1 MLRDR
6 LLRRIQQEGP
16 LPFDDFME
24 AALYDPDEGYFSSG
38 PLRSV
43 REGDFLTSPEVS
55 PLFGATLARFVEAEA
70 ARIGSDPVTV
80 VDAGAGSGS
89 LLRALLD
96 AVRVG
101 VRPWALEVSPAARQ
115 SLRLFVP
122 EAAVAEGP
130 SAVVGTLRGVVV
142 ANELADNLPVALAVR
157 RGAGWLERRVGAGEE
172 GLCWVEGPARP
183 EVAAWAGRHAGPVA
197 DGGVVETQIAAGEW
211 LRGMLRLVAAGA
223 VVVIDYGDSGAGLA
237 RRRAEG
243 TLRTYR
249 QHHLGPGPLVDPGGT
264 DITVDVDFGALL
276 LVAEEEGAEAEVLPQ
291 AAFLERWGLRDLLA
305 ARRREERDLA
315 ADGDAMERLR
325 VRSSITGGEALL
337 HPRGLGDFRVLVARR
352 RR

>member
-1 MLRDR
+1 MPLRDR
-6 LLRRIQQEGP
+6 LIGRIEEEGP
-16 LPFDDFME
+16 LPFDEFMR

-38 PLRSV
+38 PLRSA

-70 ARIGSDPVTV
+70 ARIGADPVTV

-115 SLRLFVP
+115 SLRRFVP
-122 EAAVAEGP
+122 EAAVAEAPAAIVGP
-130 SAVVGTLRGVVV
+130 LRGVVV

-157 RGAGWLERRVGAGEE
+157 RGAGWVERLVGAAG
-172 GLCWVEGPARP
+172 GSLCWLEGPARP
-183 EVAAWAGRHAGPVA
+183 EVAAWAGRYAGPVTE
-197 DGGVVETQIAAGEW
+197 GGVVETQIAAGEW
-211 LRGMLRLVAAGA
+211 LRGTIRLVAVGA
-223 VVVIDYGDSGAGLA
+223 VVVIDYGDTADGLA

-249 QHHLGPGPLVDPGGT
+249 RHHLGPGPLVDPGGT
-264 DITVDVDFGALL
+264 DITADVDFGALA
-276 LVAEEEGAEAEVLPQ
+276 LVAAEEGAEAEVLPQ

-305 ARRREERDLA
+305 ARRGDESDLA
-315 ADGDAMERLR
+315 RDGDPVERLR

-352 RR
+352 